1 MTKADLAKAEQ
12 IQNAL
17 MYFELS
23 TSTLNSDINELAK
36 LAADDFKADLETL
49 RAALN
54 CVLTRLESNKACFK

>member
-36 LAADDFKADLETL
+36 LAADDLRNDLYQL

-54 CVLTRLESNKACFK
+54 CVRTRLESNEPCFK

>member
-12 IQNAL
+12 VQNAL

-36 LAADDFKADLETL
+36 LAADDLKADLETL
-49 RAALN
+49 RTALN
-54 CVLTRLESNKACFK
+54 CVLTRLASDQQCFK

>member
-12 IQNAL
+12 VQNAL

-36 LAADDFKADLETL
+36 LATDDFKADLETL
-49 RAALN
+49 SAALN
-54 CVLTRLESNKACFK
+54 CVLTRLASNEQCFK

>member
-1 MTKADLAKAEQ
+1 MTKSDLVKAEK

-36 LAADDFKADLETL
+36 LAADDFKEDLETL
-49 RAALN
+49 RRALN
-54 CVLTRLESNKACFK
+54 CVLTRLASDQQCFK